1 MPLTPGLSQAVQ
13 EYPVAHYSTTK
24 PGVASQ
30 TLNPFIGIEAGR
42 TQTVALDSG
51 YGVATASTLPQP
63 ITESVT
69 PPPPDPE

>member
-1 MPLTPGLSQAVQ
+1 MPLTPGTSEVVQ
-13 EYPVAHYSTTK
+13 SDPVAHYSTTK

-51 YGVATASTLPQP
+51 YGVATASTLPQT
-63 ITESVT
+63 ITESIT
-69 PPPPDPE
+69 P